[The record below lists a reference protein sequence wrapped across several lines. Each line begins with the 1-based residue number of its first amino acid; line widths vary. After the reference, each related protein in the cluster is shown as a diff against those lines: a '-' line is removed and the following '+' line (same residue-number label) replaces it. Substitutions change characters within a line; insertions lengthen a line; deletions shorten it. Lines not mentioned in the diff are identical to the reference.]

1 MSEQNQIDPMVVSMF
16 EKVKELG
23 FEGFENI
30 IALSRWPD
38 GERLSPEEMSAAMQ
52 ALIMY
57 EHQNVA
63 LSDRTGF
70 IHKGK
75 CDS

>member
-1 MSEQNQIDPMVVSMF
+1 MSEQNQIDPMIVSMF
-16 EKVKELG
+16 EKIKELG
-23 FEGFENI
+23 FEGFQNI

-38 GERLSPEEMSAAMQ
+38 GDRLSPEEMSAAMQ

-57 EHQNVA
+57 EHQYIE
-63 LSDRTGF
+63 LSQRSGF